1 MRVVIV
7 GAGFA
12 GLQCAQRLSG
22 KPVDVLLVDRNNYHL
37 FTPLLYQVASSL
49 LNPSDI
55 AYPVRAVLR
64 GSPNVRFRVAQVTG
78 VAFEAREAVAD
89 GGERIPYDY
98 LVIATGSAT
107 NFFGMASVERAAQG
121 LKDLPE
127 AVALRAHVIRA
138 FEGAAGETDP
148 AALRAWLTFVVAGG
162 GPTGVEYAGAL
173 SELIHRVLIRD
184 YPELDFRVVRVILVE
199 ALDHVL
205 PAFLPALSDDARKRL
220 ERLGVELRLG
230 ARLLDVTDGLIT
242 LSSGDTLAARTLVWA
257 AGVKPSE
264 LDSALDVRRTRSR
277 RIAVDEYLRIPDCS
291 GVFAIGDV
299 AGATQDGRELAMMS
313 PQAMQEGRY
322 VADAILR
329 LARGQPLRPFRYR
342 DKGIMAT
349 IGRHAAVAQAR
360 PALVQGADGLVR
372 VALRA
377 PLLHHRLPKPP
388 RGADLVGVELH
399 LLRSPHP
406 PDHPRKGRNRGAVK
420 PLRAAS
426 KQPSG

>member
-1 MRVVIV
+1 MKVVIV

-55 AYPVRAVLR
+55 AYPVRTVLR
-64 GSPNVRFRVAQVTG
+64 GSPNVRFRGAEVTG
-78 VAFEAREAVAD
+78 VAFEAKEVVTAD
-89 GGERIPYDY
+89 GGRVPYDY

-138 FEGAAGETDP
+138 FEGAARETDP
-148 AALRAWLTFVVAGG
+148 AALRAWLTFVVVGG
-162 GPTGVEYAGAL
+162 GPTGVEYSGAL
-173 SELIHRVLIRD
+173 SELIHRVLVRD
-184 YPELDFRVVRVILVE
+184 YPELDLGVVRVILIE

-205 PAFLPALSDDARKRL
+205 PAFLPALSEDARKRL
-220 ERLGVELRLG
+220 ERLGVEVRLG
-230 ARLLDVTDGLIT
+230 ARLLDVSDGRIT
-242 LSSGDTLAARTLVWA
+242 LSSGETLAAQTLVWA

-264 LDSALDVRRTRSR
+264 LDTALDVRRTRSR
-277 RIAVDEYLRIPDCS
+277 RIAVDEYLRIPDCR

-329 LARGQPLRPFRYR
+329 LERRLPLRPFRYR

-349 IGRHAAVAQAR
+349 IGRHAAVAQ
-360 PALVQGADGLVR
+360 VG
-372 VALRA
+372 
-377 PLLHHRLPKPP
+377 PLSFKGPTGWFVWLF
-388 RGADLVGVELH
+388 VH
-399 LLRSPHP
+399 LYFII
-406 PDHPRKGRNRGAVK
+406 GYRNRLLVLISWAWNYVFYDRPIRLITRG
-420 PLRAAS
+420 
-426 KQPSG
+426 GDGTEGE